1 MDTHDWL
8 PRRHGGR
15 WIQPRSTGGGVL
27 SPRPFS
33 TTVVSPLSLSLSL
46 SVRLLLSLSQSRHS
60 HDCRASVAQIIV
72 TIVAS
77 FLASFARWS
86 TRVRPTLALCSLRQS
101 GQELILFLPL
111 DGWQVE
117 QVCHGADVCWN
128 SAGDGIGGN
137 CLGGEGR

>member
-33 TTVVSPLSLSLSL
+33 TTLFVSPLFLSLSLFVSCSPSHSRGTATTVARL
-46 SVRLLLSLSQSRHS
+46 SRRLSQPSSPLFSPLLLDGQ
-60 HDCRASVAQIIV
+60 
-72 TIVAS
+72 
-77 FLASFARWS
+77 LASGRHWRF
-86 TRVRPTLALCSLRQS
+86 CSLRQS